1 MKIIAVYGSS
11 RPGSLSAGLMDEI
24 LRGAADAGHEIVRLN
39 INQLQFRGCI
49 GCQGCKRAGSDCV
62 LKDDLAPYF
71 AQLHEAGALVLSA
84 PNYMGQVSG
93 NMVAFMNRHY
103 CIGGGP
109 AKASRLAPH
118 TKLISVYAQGAPVEL
133 PDSEANYRWFHEV
146 FLGMGFEDAGRFVVR
161 GQAGANDAALRETA
175 YQAGRAL

>member
-1 MKIIAVYGSS
+1 M
-11 RPGSLSAGLMDEI
+11 
-24 LRGAADAGHEIVRLN
+24 
-39 INQLQFRGCI
+39 
-49 GCQGCKRAGSDCV
+49 
-62 LKDDLAPYF
+62 
-71 AQLHEAGALVLSA
+71 LSA

-146 FLGMGFEDAGRFVVR
+146 FLGMGFEDAG
-161 GQAGANDAALRETA
+161 ASSC
-175 YQAGRAL
+175 AGRQARTTGSARDRLSGGPRAVR